1 MPAVSKAQQRFMGMV
16 HAVKKGE
23 MKAPSPEV
31 AQAAA
36 SMKKKDAKD
45 FASTKHD
52 KLPEKKEAK
61 DLINSLLDIF
71 ALFVNLDLR
80 RFSTLIVSDAFDD
93 EIRKITTRSTLV
105 MKNKFLLNNNTHA
118 MVLTLIK
125 DDTYEMVLV
134 LKSCFALNL
143 IRNEKNPIRY
153 KDAIHIVHHE
163 FAHIHDIN
171 KKIDAKKD
179 FSSSNSVGINEIFYP
194 IAELCWSE
202 YIANFISSAS
212 ATKSAYPLI
221 MAQKLIKLIKNN
233 NLEILLKE
241 SKKDLT
247 DDVLKKISEEINTLL
262 KTSSYLLGYLHG
274 FKISLDE
281 LDPKLAFELENSPFI
296 DTWDILSYEFYA
308 IRKNYPKC
316 FLNDNTYDSLC
327 LAIESAYNKTGILFF
342 EKENKKCEAKVLY

>member
-1 MPAVSKAQQRFMGMV
+1 MF
-16 HAVKKGE
+16 
-23 MKAPSPEV
+23 
-31 AQAAA
+31 
-36 SMKKKDAKD
+36 
-45 FASTKHD
+45 THD
-52 KLPEKKEAK
+52 LKISINGFEKKEAK
-61 DLINSLLDIF
+61 DLIDSLLDIF

-93 EIRKITTRSTLV
+93 EISKITTRSTLV

-118 MVLTLIK
+118 MVLTLVK

-179 FSSSNSVGINEIFYP
+179 FSFKKSVGINEIFYP

-202 YIANFISSAS
+202 YIANYISSAS
-212 ATKSAYPLI
+212 ATKSAYPLK
-221 MAQKLIKLIKNN
+221 MAQKLINLIKNS
-233 NLEILLKE
+233 NLELLLKE
-241 SKKDLT
+241 SKKDLN
-247 DDVLKKISEEINTLL
+247 DDVLKKISSEINALL

-281 LDPKLAFELENSPFI
+281 LDPNLAFDLENSPFI

-316 FLNDNTYDSLC
+316 FVNDNTYDSLC